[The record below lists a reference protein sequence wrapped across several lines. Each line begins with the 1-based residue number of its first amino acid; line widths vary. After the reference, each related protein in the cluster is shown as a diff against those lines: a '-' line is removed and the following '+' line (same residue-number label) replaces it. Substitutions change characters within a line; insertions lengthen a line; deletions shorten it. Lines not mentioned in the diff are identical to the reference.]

1 MKIYIVK
8 IRVYER
14 QIKDIYLLQDKN
26 LTEEDLPSIK
36 EMVESEFDFLAES
49 GIQLVG
55 NIEEVNND

>member
-1 MKIYIVK
+1 MIVK